1 MECQA
6 MTMDMDNYRRFK
18 GPENAFAVFHSGRI
32 FVTSLSDIDMDG
44 MSCHCV
50 VEDPESLEGAQAL
63 DIFCAYDNLYDFHLQ
78 NIPFEIVSKKKINSR
93 NEFQAPATSYQVK
106 FGELTF
112 EQRARLRFFI
122 KYYTLADENYDP
134 AENNYEENSCNI
146 FDRLSFVF

>member
-6 MTMDMDNYRRFK
+6 MMIDRGNYRRFK
-18 GPENAFAVFHSGRI
+18 GPENAFAVFHSGSI
-32 FVTSLSDIDMDG
+32 YVTSLSDIDMDG

-50 VEDPESLEGAQAL
+50 IEDTESLEGAQAL

-78 NIPFEIVSKKKINSR
+78 NIPFEIVSKKKIR
-93 NEFQAPATSYQVK
+93 THNEPQVLTTSYEVK
-106 FGELTF
+106 FGELSF

-122 KYYTLADENYDP
+122 KYYTLADEDDDP
-134 AENNYEENSCNI
+134 AENNHAGNSCNI